1 MVIPDSNIS
10 NPIPSTPHIYFFFL
24 LLICDDLGILP
35 QALISNII
43 ADSLFR
49 NYETAMQCS
58 LRSKIWAAITDY
70 SCYPKEPQTK
80 DAGILQT
87 KLEESESGVGNSEM
101 IMFWCKSITNHLK
114 SHKKFNE
121 TAQTD
126 NITDYTVWHLNHTE
140 QMFFFFKWFDHK
152 TFYECN
158 LRSFIKH
165 NGNHI

>member
-1 MVIPDSNIS
+1 MEYRASKLRNDNKLIQIKKTEILSNSDGHTRLYIPSHPINTSNI
-10 NPIPSTPHIYFFFL
+10 FLFL

-80 DAGILQT
+80 DTCIPQT

-126 NITDYTVWHLNHTE
+126 NFTDYTMWHLN
-140 QMFFFFKWFDHK
+140 FF
-152 TFYECN
+152 
-158 LRSFIKH
+158 LRF
-165 NGNHI
+165 GL